1 MFLLIFPDL
10 DMVEVVAQRFLKYR
24 RKRTRVKEFDWKVFA
39 LTTVTAL
46 AGIAAVIA
54 YLMVFRHRPLGGP
67 EEWGQLGD
75 YLGGVIN
82 PVVGIVTVV
91 LVVMTLRVTRAE
103 AQAARAQI
111 AEQLKYMERQAVLS
125 DMHKRLEG
133 VLVEWERIMA
143 RRAPE
148 AFQEVSSP
156 PRLGGRTVVS
166 DHTVREVLEDFLLRD
181 RLLRTWIDDD
191 KKSGDRRFG
200 LFKADVVQLVYELD
214 DYCRQYDE
222 TAGTKHL
229 TFFYRSRLRRAVEM
243 LSLGGVMQDSVADR
257 FKSLRPD

>member
-1 MFLLIFPDL
+1 M
-10 DMVEVVAQRFLKYR
+10 
-24 RKRTRVKEFDWKVFA
+24 KEFDWKVFG
-39 LTTVTAL
+39 LTMVTAM

-54 YLMVFRHRPLGGP
+54 YFIAFRERPLGGP

-103 AQAARAQI
+103 ARAARDQI

-148 AFQEVSSP
+148 AFQDVTAP
-156 PRLGGRTVVS
+156 PQFGGRTVVS
-166 DHTVREVLEDFLLRD
+166 DHTVREVLEDSILRD
-181 RLLRTWIDDD
+181 HLLQTWLDGD
-191 KKSGDRRFG
+191 KKPGDRRFS
-200 LFKADVVQLVYELD
+200 LFKADVVQLVCELD
-214 DYCRQYDE
+214 DYCCQYDE

-229 TFFYRSRLRRAVEM
+229 SFFYRNRLRRAVEM

-257 FKSLRPD
+257 FKNIRVD